1 LTDSSK
7 TIKGISISGLASI
20 STKGIS
26 ALSYLWIVTLVD
38 PAQMGAITLG
48 LAFYGI
54 FGIFKDFGLTTAVIS
69 NPNITDEF
77 MSSANSLRV
86 VIAGSLLGICV
97 VLSGVLPSVFDIPE
111 LREMILLIGVAVFIE
126 ALGFLSYAL
135 LSRNLEF
142 KKMAEVDITA
152 SVVMAGT
159 VVVAGVLEF
168 PMLAL
173 FSGLVLSSA
182 AKTGILLLLYPPKI
196 KFATMAFADRKLI
209 FFGAKLVSVGAIVY
223 LWFSMNVFV
232 LGRVDIVAL
241 GMYGLAFLWAGAPAD
256 ISAITINRVMLP
268 TFSALIRD
276 GKAVF
281 AGYMQTL
288 RFLFVGAFGAFAFL
302 LVASPIL
309 IRTLYGSIW
318 EPAIPILLI
327 LLVFGLGRTLLEP
340 AGSLILSL
348 QRPGVLLWTSVLSLG
363 LMSVFVVPV
372 AGSYGAQGC
381 AALLTTVYLMH
392 MCILWYIVFRI
403 LGQDPKAMITA
414 IARPMIV
421 TFVALGIS
429 GTILFFTSGTFWTVI
444 SVLAVASAYIGLMYV
459 VARDDLVQT
468 IRHVK
473 HAIARG

>member
-1 LTDSSK
+1 LTDARK

-20 STKGIS
+20 SAKGIS

-38 PAQMGAITLG
+38 PAQMGAIALG

-77 MSSANSLRV
+77 MSSANSLR
-86 VIAGSLLGICV
+86 ILLAGSLLGVCV
-97 VLSGVLPSVFDIPE
+97 VLSGVLPSVFDIPQ
-111 LREMILLIGVAVFIE
+111 LREMMLLIGAAVFIE

-142 KKMAEVDITA
+142 RKMAEVDIT
-152 SVVMAGT
+152 SSFVMAGT
-159 VVVAGVLEF
+159 VVVAGVLGF
-168 PMLAL
+168 PMFAL

-182 AKTGILLLLYPPKI
+182 AKTSILLLIYPPKI

-209 FFGAKLVSVGAIVY
+209 SFGSKLVSVGAIVY
-223 LWFSMNVFV
+223 LWINMNVFV

-241 GMYGLAFLWAGAPAD
+241 GMYGLAFLWAGTPAD

-268 TFSALIRD
+268 TFSALVRE

-309 IRTLYGSIW
+309 IRTLYGSTW

-348 QRPGVLLWTSVLSLG
+348 QRPGVLLWTNVLNLG
-363 LMSVFVVPV
+363 LIAILVVPI

-381 AALLTTVYLMH
+381 AALLTTVYLIH
-392 MCILWYIVFRI
+392 ICILWYVIFRI
-403 LGQDPKAMITA
+403 LGQDPKTMIAT
-414 IARPMIV
+414 IARPMMV
-421 TFVALGIS
+421 TFVALGI
-429 GTILFFTSGTFWTVI
+429 GGIILFLTSGTFWNVI
-444 SVLAVASAYIGLMYV
+444 AVLAVSSAYIGLMYV

>member
-1 LTDSSK
+1 MTDSSK

-38 PAQMGAITLG
+38 PAQMGAVTLG

-69 NPNITDEF
+69 NPRITDEF
-77 MSSANSLRV
+77 MSNANSLRV
-86 VIAGSLLGICV
+86 LLAGSLLGTCV

-111 LREMILLIGVAVFIE
+111 LRGMMLLVGAAVFIE

-142 KKMAEVDITA
+142 KKMAGVDITA

-159 VVVAGVLEF
+159 VVVAGVLGF

-182 AKTGILLLLYPPKI
+182 AKTVILLILYPPKI

-209 FFGAKLVSVGAIVY
+209 SFGAKLVSVGAIAY
-223 LWFSMNVFV
+223 LWLNMNVFV
-232 LGRVDIVAL
+232 LGRVDIEAL
-241 GMYGLAFLWAGAPAD
+241 GLYGLAFLWAGAPAD
-256 ISAITINRVMLP
+256 ISAITLNRVMLP

-281 AGYMQTL
+281 AHYMQTL

-302 LVASPIL
+302 LIGSPIL
-309 IRTLYGSIW
+309 IRTLLGSTW
-318 EPAIPILLI
+318 DPAIPIILI
-327 LLVFGLGRTLLEP
+327 LLVLGLGRTLLEP

-348 QRPGVLLWTSVLSLG
+348 QRPGVILWTNVLNLG
-363 LMSVFVVPV
+363 LISVFVVPI
-372 AGSYGAQGC
+372 AGRYGAQGC
-381 AALLTTVYLMH
+381 AALLTTVYLLH
-392 MCILWYIVFRI
+392 ICILWSVVFRI
-403 LGQDPKAMITA
+403 FGQNPKAMITI
-414 IARPMIV
+414 IARPLIV
-421 TFVALGIS
+421 TFVALGI
-429 GTILFFTSGTFWTVI
+429 GETILFFTSGAFWTLA

-468 IRHVK
+468 VRHVK
-473 HAIARG
+473 HAIV